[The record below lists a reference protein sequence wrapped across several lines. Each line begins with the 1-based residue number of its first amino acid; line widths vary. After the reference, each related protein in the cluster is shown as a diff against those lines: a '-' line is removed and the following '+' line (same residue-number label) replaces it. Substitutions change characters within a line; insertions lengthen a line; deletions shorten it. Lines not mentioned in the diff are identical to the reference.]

1 MRTKKFSIFLT
12 ALVLSVGSVGLLPA
26 QTNAQAKPPA
36 GVQQITSVEGITEY
50 SLPNGLHV
58 LLFPDQSKQ
67 TATVNITY
75 LVGSRNES
83 YGESG
88 MAHLLEHM
96 AFKGT
101 PSHRDIPKLLNER
114 GARFNATTSYDRTNY
129 FETLPASEE
138 NLKWMLDFEADRM
151 LNSFVA
157 KKDLDSEMTVVRNEF
172 EMGENDPESV
182 LYERMMSTAYLAHA
196 YHRSVIGFRSDIE
209 NVPIERLQAF
219 YKNYYQPDNAVL
231 TVTGKFDQSKALDW
245 IVQTFGKAP
254 KPERPLIKLYT
265 LEPVQDG
272 ERSVTLRRV
281 GDTQVVGV
289 MYHVPDGAHPDF
301 AAINILA
308 DILGNAPSGRLYKAL
323 VETKKAASVDSS
335 AIQAYDPGMLM
346 AFAEVPI
353 NGNLTEARDALV
365 QTVEEFTKTP
375 PTKEEV
381 GRARAALLKNKELT
395 LSDSGRFGFVLSEWI
410 AKGDWRL
417 FFLDRDRL
425 RTVTPEDVQRVAA
438 KYLLA
443 SNRTLGMFFPTAT
456 PVRAEIPA
464 KMDTAAM
471 LKDYKG
477 EAAIATGEPFDP
489 SPGNIE
495 ARTKRSST
503 PGGLKLALL
512 SKKTR
517 GNLVVATLVL
527 RYGAEDTLKNLST
540 VNKLTAAMLDRGT
553 AKHTRQQLSEELDR
567 LKARVSFR
575 PGVGKVSV
583 SLETV
588 RDNLPSVISLVAEML
603 KEPNFPANEFETLK
617 QESLT
622 ELEAVLKDPETI
634 ASEEFE
640 RRRNPYPPGH
650 PRYVASLGEQIAE
663 LKASTVDEIRRFHAD
678 FYGAQSAQ
686 LSVVGDFDEQAT
698 GKLANGLFGS
708 WKSRKPFARVP
719 EQYFEVAG
727 DRKVMQIPD
736 KANAAYVLGMNLNL
750 RDDDPD
756 YPALLMANYMLGG
769 GSLKSR
775 LADRIRQKDGL
786 SYSVGS
792 QFEANVLDKSGHFAA
807 FAIFAPQNLGRLETD
822 FKEEL
827 ERVCKDGFTEDELKA
842 AKSGWLQGRQ
852 VSRGR
857 DGQVAKTLAD
867 YLFFDRTFNWDA
879 ALENK
884 VEAVT
889 AVQAAAALRKYIEPS
904 RLTIVA
910 AGSFATAAVAE

>member
-1 MRTKKFSIFLT
+1 MRTKKISIFLT
-12 ALVLSVGSVGLLPA
+12 ALVLSIGSVGLLPA
-26 QTNAQAKPPA
+26 QTNAQPKLPV

-58 LLFPDQSKQ
+58 LLFPDQSMQ
-67 TATVNITY
+67 TTTVNITY

-114 GARFNATTSYDRTNY
+114 GAKFNASTSYDRTNY
-129 FETLPASEE
+129 FETLPASDE

-151 LNSFVA
+151 LNSFIA

-172 EMGENDPESV
+172 EKGENDPESV

-209 NVPIERLQAF
+209 GVPIERLQAF

-231 TVTGKFDQSKALDW
+231 TVAGKFDESKALTW
-245 IVQTFGKAP
+245 IVQTFGRAP

-281 GDTQVVGV
+281 GDTQIVGA

-301 AAINILA
+301 AALNILA
-308 DILGNAPSGRLYKAL
+308 NILGNAPSGRLYTAL

-335 AIQAYDPGMLM
+335 AMQAYDPGVLM
-346 AFAEVPI
+346 AFAEVPS
-353 NGNLTEARDALV
+353 NSNLTEARDALV

-381 GRARAALLKNKELT
+381 GRARAALLKNEELT
-395 LSDSGRFGFVLSEWI
+395 LSDSGRFGLELSEWI
-410 AKGDWRL
+410 AIGDWRL

-425 RTVTPEDVQRVAA
+425 RSVTPEDVQRVAA

-443 SNRTLGMFFPTAT
+443 SNRTLGMFFPTSN
-456 PVRAEIPA
+456 PIRAEIPA
-464 KMDTAAM
+464 RMDTAAM
-471 LKDYKG
+471 LKDYRG
-477 EAAIATGEPFDP
+477 EAAIATGEAFDP
-489 SPGNIE
+489 SPENIE
-495 ARTKRSST
+495 ARTKRSTAPS
-503 PGGLKLALL
+503 GLKLALL

-517 GNLVVATLVL
+517 GNLVVGTLVL
-527 RYGAEDTLKNLST
+527 RFGAEDTLKNLST
-540 VNKLTAAMLDRGT
+540 VNELTAAMLDRGT
-553 AKHTRQQLSEELDR
+553 ARHTRQQLSDELDR
-567 LKARVSFR
+567 LKAQVKFR
-575 PGVGKVSV
+575 PGVGQVSV

-617 QESLT
+617 REKLT
-622 ELEAVLKDPETI
+622 ELEAALKDPETI
-634 ASEEFE
+634 AFREFG
-640 RRRNPYPPGH
+640 RRRNPYPAGH
-650 PRYVASLGEQIAE
+650 PRYVASLDEQIAE
-663 LKASTVDEIRRFHAD
+663 VKASTLDGIRTFHDD

-686 LSVVGDFDEQAT
+686 LSVVGDFDEQAIT
-698 GKLANGLFGS
+698 KLANDVFGS

-727 DRKVMQIPD
+727 DRKVMEIPD
-736 KANAAYVLGMNLNL
+736 KANAVYLLGMNLNL

-756 YPALLMANYMLGG
+756 YPALLVANYMLGG

-786 SYSVGS
+786 SYGVGS

-807 FAIFAPQNLGRLETD
+807 FAIFAPQNLGRLETA
-822 FKEEL
+822 FKGEL
-827 ERVCKDGFTEDELKA
+827 ERARKDGFTEDELKA
-842 AKSGWLQGRQ
+842 AKSGWSQGRQ

-867 YLFFDRTFNWDA
+867 YLFFNRTFNWDA
-879 ALENK
+879 TLGNR

-904 RLTIVA
+904 KLTVVT
-910 AGSFATAAVAE
+910 AGSFATAPVAK

>member
-1 MRTKKFSIFLT
+1 MRIKKFSILLIAT
-12 ALVLSVGSVGLLPA
+12 VLSIGAAGFLPA
-26 QTNAQAKPPA
+26 QTNAQPKLPA

-58 LLFPDQSKQ
+58 LLFPDPSKQ
-67 TATVNITY
+67 TTTVNITY

-96 AFKGT
+96 SFKGT
-101 PSHRDIPKLLNER
+101 PSHREIPKLLNER
-114 GARFNATTSYDRTNY
+114 GAQFNATTSYDRTNY
-129 FETLPASEE
+129 FETLPASDE

-151 LNSFVA
+151 LNSFIA

-172 EMGENDPESV
+172 ERGENSPERV
-182 LYERMMSTAYLAHA
+182 LNERMMSTAYLAHA

-209 NVPIERLQAF
+209 GVPIERLQAF

-231 TVTGKFDQSKALDW
+231 TVAGKFDESKALDW
-245 IVQTFGKAP
+245 IVQTFGQAP

-265 LEPVQDG
+265 VEPVQDG
-272 ERSVTLRRV
+272 ERSVTLRRA
-281 GDTQVVGV
+281 GDTQIVGA

-308 DILGNAPSGRLYKAL
+308 NILGSAPSGRLYKAL
-323 VETKKAASVDSS
+323 VETKKAAN
-335 AIQAYDPGMLM
+335 AEAGAMQAYDPGVLM
-346 AFAEVPI
+346 AFAEVPSS
-353 NGNLTEARDALV
+353 GNLAEARDALV
-365 QTVEEFTKTP
+365 QTIEEFSKTP

-381 GRARAALLKNKELT
+381 DRARTTLLKNKELT

-425 RTVTPEDVQRVAA
+425 RSVTPEDVQRVAT
-438 KYLLA
+438 KYLVA
-443 SNRTLGMFFPTAT
+443 SNRTLGMFFPTAN

-471 LKDYKG
+471 LKNYKG
-477 EAAIATGEPFDP
+477 EAAVATGEAFDL

-495 ARTKRSST
+495 ARTKRSAAPS
-503 PGGLKLALL
+503 GLKLALL
-512 SKKTR
+512 PKKTR
-517 GNLVVATLVL
+517 GNLVVGTLVL
-527 RYGAEDTLKNLST
+527 RYGTEDTLKNLST
-540 VNKLTAAMLDRGT
+540 VNELTAAMLKRGT
-553 AKHTRQQLSEELDR
+553 AKHTRQQLSDELDR
-567 LKARVSFR
+567 LRAQVSFR
-575 PGVGKVSV
+575 PGVGQVSV

-588 RDNLPSVISLVAEML
+588 RDNLAAVISLVAEML
-603 KEPNFPANEFETLK
+603 KESNFPANEFEILK
-617 QESLT
+617 QENLT
-622 ELEAVLKDPETI
+622 ELEGELKDPQALAQT
-634 ASEEFE
+634 EFG
-640 RRRNPYPPGH
+640 RRMHPYPVGH
-650 PRYVASLGEQIAE
+650 PRYEATLDEQIAE
-663 LKASTVDEIRRFHAD
+663 LKASTLDAVKKFHAD

-686 LSVVGDFDEQAT
+686 LSVVGDFDEPAIT
-698 GKLANGLFGS
+698 KLANDLLSS
-708 WKSRKPFARVP
+708 WKSKRPFARVP
-719 EQYFEVAG
+719 QQYFEVAG
-727 DRKVMQIPD
+727 DRKMIEVPD
-736 KANAAYVLGMNLNL
+736 KTNATYLLGMNLNL

-775 LADRIRQKDGL
+775 LADRIRQKDGM

-792 QFEANVLDKSGHFAA
+792 GIEANALDKSGSFTGY
-807 FAIFAPQNLGRLETD
+807 AIFAPQNLGRLETD

-827 ERVCKDGFTEDELKA
+827 EKARKDGFTEDELKA

-857 DGQVAKTLAD
+857 DSQVARTLAD
-867 YLFFDRTFNWDA
+867 YLFYNRTFKWDA
-879 ALENK
+879 EMEKK
-884 VEAVT
+884 VEAVS
-889 AVQAAAALRKYIEPS
+889 ADQASAALRKYVDPS
-904 RLTIVA
+904 KLTVVT
-910 AGSFATAAVAE
+910 AGSFAPAAVAK